1 MQLTQYY
8 VASTIDGFI
17 ADENDRLDW
26 LLQFGFDAFRE
37 SYDNFL
43 AEVGALVMG
52 ATTYEFILAQDPD
65 HWDYGDRPTWV
76 LTHRDLRP
84 IPGGNITFASDQ
96 DVAGLHERLRAA
108 AAGKNVWIVG
118 GGDVAAQFANLG
130 LIDELVV
137 TIMPILLGSGK
148 PLLPVGSV
156 AGPLKLLRT
165 SSFDNGALELA
176 YRM

>member
-1 MQLTQYY
+1 MPLTQYY

-43 AEVGALVMG
+43 ADVGALVMG
-52 ATTYEFILAQDPD
+52 AATYEFILGQEPVK
-65 HWDYGDRPTWV
+65 WDYGDRPTWV
-76 LTHRDLRP
+76 LTHRDLPR
-84 IPGGNITFASDQ
+84 ISGGNITFAADQ
-96 DVAGLHERLRAA
+96 EIAELHEKLLGA
-108 AAGKNVWIVG
+108 AAGKNVWVVG

-148 PLLPVGSV
+148 RLLPVSSV

>member
-1 MQLTQYY
+1 MTLTQYY

-37 SYDNFL
+37 SYDGFL

-52 ATTYEFILAQDPD
+52 ATTYEFILRQDPE
-65 HWDYGDRPTWV
+65 HWDYADRPTWV
-76 LTHRDLRP
+76 LTHRDLSR
-84 IPGGNITFASDQ
+84 IPGGNITFTSEADIA
-96 DVAGLHERLRAA
+96 DLHRKLVDGAD
-108 AAGKNVWIVG
+108 GKNVWIVG
-118 GGDVAAQFANLG
+118 GGNVAAQFANLG

-137 TIMPILLGSGK
+137 TIMPIVLGSGK
-148 PLLPVGSV
+148 PLLPIASI
-156 AGPLKLLRT
+156 AGPLGLLRT

>member
-1 MQLTQYY
+1 MSLTQYY

-37 SYDNFL
+37 SYDTFL
-43 AEVGALVMG
+43 AGVGALVMG
-52 ATTYEFILAQDPD
+52 ATTYEFILRQDPD
-65 HWDYGDRPTWV
+65 RWEYGDRPTWV
-76 LTHRDLRP
+76 LTHRELPR
-84 IPGGNITFASDQ
+84 IPGANITFSSGD
-96 DVAGLHERLRAA
+96 DVAELHEKLLAD
-108 AAGKNVWIVG
+108 AAGKNLWIVG
-118 GGDVAAQFANLG
+118 GGNVAAQFADVG

-148 PLLPVGSV
+148 PLLPIDSV

-165 SSFDNGALELA
+165 SSFNNGALELV

>member
-1 MQLTQYY
+1 MPLTQYY

-52 ATTYEFILAQDPD
+52 ATTYEFILGEDPD
-65 HWDYGDRPTWV
+65 RWDYGDRPTWV
-76 LTHRDLRP
+76 LTHRDLPR
-84 IPGGNITFASDQ
+84 ISGGNITFAAEQ
-96 DVAGLHERLRAA
+96 DVAGLHEQLLAG

-118 GGDVAAQFANLG
+118 GGDVAAQFADRG

-148 PLLPVGSV
+148 PLLPISSV

-165 SSFDNGALELA
+165 STFDNGAMELA